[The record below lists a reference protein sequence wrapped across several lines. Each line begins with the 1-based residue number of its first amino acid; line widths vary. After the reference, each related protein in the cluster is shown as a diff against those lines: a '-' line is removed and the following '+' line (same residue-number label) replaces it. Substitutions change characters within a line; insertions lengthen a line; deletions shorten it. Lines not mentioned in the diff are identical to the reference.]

1 MIQYQGR
8 GFPAGYEDDSND
20 EEDFESMEIFTQ
32 NLKITV
38 VPNITKSAGL
48 NGEDFD
54 AELPMA
60 LETWFTSYQTMWNSY
75 KSTPTLSQNL
85 KAVYMNDEN
94 PLLLALKL
102 FANCPGCN
110 NLKNKNLAL
119 FVLETI
125 CALHKTNPEIANV
138 CTDNMRMV
146 AFNFI
151 KTSGV
156 LPLYQG
162 ITTAYQL
169 IKIKDILVMKIQEL
183 IDEKRYKDAAY
194 WAIALE
200 ATQSFDIYQIVLPL
214 ILQNKPNLAVEC
226 LDKAKDQQ
234 EAMVQFLDSLLDKRK
249 TVIDH
254 CYPIIDRYGYTEL
267 NQSIISFRP
276 MSKLVA
282 RLAKKYQIDE
292 QLTPNLSYSKSRSYM
307 YYLYKRFKDGKM
319 SRDSFRELVKD
330 AATTTVLKYDLVAN
344 ISSHGDREEALYWVK
359 LYQIPTDQWPSTL
372 YVDDGEHNSSNDTV
386 DGGWVGNCSSGGGGN
401 GGGVG
406 VDGGGRGSVYEES
419 FSSNSGDAS
428 PSGIKE
434 EYLQLEL
441 RDEAIILVDRRSTF
455 TDMIKTLEKQ
465 SLIGLDS
472 EWKPSACQVE
482 TVSLLQLA
490 TFDKVYLVDVMSEDI
505 TDDLW
510 RLFGR
515 NIFNNLE
522 ILKIGFALR
531 QDLIMLQKSL
541 PQMNLCLS
549 SGSCYLD
556 LRDLWNRS
564 KYMHSFNFPYKR
576 ADKSGPSLSALTQV
590 CLGKTL
596 DKSNQLSNW
605 AKRPLRRDQIIYAAL
620 DAYCLVQIY
629 KVIAECLTR
638 IGYDIDRIVDQI
650 TSTNSTKP
658 EKSANKQLDC
668 SSSASRPSRKSSR
681 NTSMECISS
690 TKIKFICDSI
700 LGGLLHNLRR
710 LGIDCLEINMR
721 TSLDHY
727 VRKAQQENRC
737 ILSRDSHFLHF
748 SKHLP
753 KSLCIEIPEEAPDNQ
768 VINVI
773 QYFNI
778 TINKN
783 EIITR
788 CPKCNGIEFIS
799 ASVYQ
804 IRFLKYGPENRNS
817 SYTRGGS
824 NGGAAC
830 ANPVRL
836 IFNSKPITDEV
847 LQTGRTFSSAL
858 IKTDKISNRVISSK
872 NDFFICDK
880 CGRITWPNE
889 YRMSPKIANLILD
902 E

>member
-1 MIQYQGR
+1 MIQYHGR
-8 GFPAGYEDDSND
+8 GLPAGFEDDSNED
-20 EEDFESMEIFTQ
+20 EDFESLEIFTQ

-54 AELPMA
+54 AQLPMA
-60 LETWFTSYQTMWNSY
+60 LETWFSSYQTMWNSY
-75 KSTPTLSQNL
+75 KSTPSLSQNL
-85 KAVYMNDEN
+85 KAVYLNDEN
-94 PLLLALKL
+94 PLMLALKL

-125 CALHKTNPEIANV
+125 CALHKSNPEIANS
-138 CTDNMRMV
+138 CNDNMRMV

-156 LPLYQG
+156 LPLYKG
-162 ITTAYQL
+162 ITIAYQL
-169 IKIKDILVMKIQEL
+169 TKIKDILVTKIQEL

-194 WAIALE
+194 WAIFLE

-226 LDKAKDQQ
+226 LDKTKDQQ
-234 EAMVQFLDSLLDKRK
+234 EAIVQFLDSLLDKRK

-254 CYPIIDRYGYTEL
+254 CYPIIERYGYTEL

-282 RLAKKYQIDE
+282 RLAKKYQIDD

-307 YYLYKRFKDGKM
+307 YYLYKRFKDGEM

-359 LYQIPTDQWPSTL
+359 LYQIPTEQWPPTL
-372 YVDDGEHNSSNDTV
+372 YVDDSDHNTSSDTV
-386 DGGWVGNCSSGGGGN
+386 DGGWGGGG
-401 GGGVG
+401 GC
-406 VDGGGRGSVYEES
+406 GSVCDDLP
-419 FSSNSGDAS
+419 SNNSNDAS
-428 PSGIKE
+428 PSGIKDD
-434 EYLQLEL
+434 YLQLEL
-441 RDEAIILVDRRSTF
+441 RDEAIILVDRKSTF
-455 TDMIKTLEKQ
+455 TDMIRTLEKH
-465 SLIGLDS
+465 SLIGFDS

-490 TFDKVYLVDVMSEDI
+490 TFDKVYLIDVMSEDI

-522 ILKIGFALR
+522 ILKIGFALQ
-531 QDLIMLQKSL
+531 QDLLMLQKSL

-556 LRDLWNRS
+556 LKDLWKRL
-564 KYMHSFNFPYKR
+564 KYMQSFSFPYKR
-576 ADKSGPSLSALTQV
+576 AAKSGTSLSALSQV

-629 KVIAECLTR
+629 RVIAESLTR
-638 IGYDIDRIVDQI
+638 LGYDIDQIVDQI

-658 EKSANKQLDC
+658 EKSINKQLE
-668 SSSASRPSRKSSR
+668 SSSSSRISRKSSR

-710 LGIDCLEINMR
+710 LGIDCLEINSR
-721 TSLDHY
+721 SSLDNY
-727 VRKAQQENRC
+727 VRRAQQENRC
-737 ILSRDSHFLHF
+737 ILSRDSHFVHL
-748 SKHLP
+748 SKLLP
-753 KSLCIEIPEEAPDNQ
+753 KSLCIEIPEDAADNQ

-778 TINKN
+778 SINRN
-783 EIITR
+783 EIVTR

-799 ASVYQ
+799 ASGHQ
-804 IRFLKYGPENRNS
+804 MRFLKFGPESTKTSYGARPNS
-817 SYTRGGS
+817 TATS
-824 NGGAAC
+824 AKAIKL
-830 ANPVRL
+830 V
-836 IFNSKPITDEV
+836 FNSKPITDEV
-847 LQTGRTFSSAL
+847 LRTGRTFSSAL
-858 IKTDKISNRVISSK
+858 VKTDKISNNAIYSQT
-872 NDFFICDK
+872 DFFICDK
-880 CGRITWPNE
+880 CGRITWPDE
-889 YRMSPKIANLILD
+889 YRMSTKILNFIL
-902 E
+902 EE

>member
-1 MIQYQGR
+1 MIQYHGR
-8 GFPAGYEDDSND
+8 GLPAGYEDDSND
-20 EEDFESMEIFTQ
+20 DEDFESMEIFTQ

-54 AELPMA
+54 AELPVA
-60 LETWFTSYQTMWNSY
+60 LETWFSSYQTMWNSY
-75 KSTPTLSQNL
+75 KSTPSLSQNL
-85 KAVYMNDEN
+85 KAVYLNDEN

-125 CALHKTNPEIANV
+125 CALHKTNPEIANL
-138 CTDNMRMV
+138 CNDNMRMV

-151 KTSGV
+151 KTSGI
-156 LPLYQG
+156 LPLYKG
-162 ITTAYQL
+162 ITIAYQL
-169 IKIKDILVMKIQEL
+169 TKIKDILITKIQEL

-194 WAIALE
+194 WAIFLE
-200 ATQSFDIYQIVLPL
+200 VTQSFDIYQIVLPL

-226 LDKAKDQQ
+226 LDKTKDQQ
-234 EAMVQFLDSLLDKRK
+234 ETIVLYLDSLLDKRK
-249 TVIDH
+249 SVIDH

-292 QLTPNLSYSKSRSYM
+292 TLTPNLSYSKSRSYM
-307 YYLYKRFKDGKM
+307 HYLYKRFKDGKM

-330 AATTTVLKYDLVAN
+330 AATTTVLRYDLVAN

-359 LYQIPTDQWPSTL
+359 LYKIPTDQWPPSL
-372 YVDDGEHNSSNDTV
+372 FVHESDHNTSNDTV
-386 DGGWVGNCSSGGGGN
+386 DGGSWGDGDDREDVSIDIPGGGGE
-401 GGGVG
+401 G
-406 VDGGGRGSVYEES
+406 
-419 FSSNSGDAS
+419 S
-428 PSGIKE
+428 PSSGTSTMKE
-434 EYLQLEL
+434 EFLQLEL
-441 RDEAIILVDRRSTF
+441 RDEAIILVDRKSTF
-455 TDMIKTLEKQ
+455 TDMMRTLQRQ
-465 SLIGLDS
+465 SLIGFDS

-490 TFDKVYLVDVMSEDI
+490 TFDRVYLIDVTSEDI

-510 RLFGR
+510 KLFGR

-531 QDLIMLQKSL
+531 QDLTMLQKSL

-549 SGSCYLD
+549 SASCYLD
-556 LRDLWNRS
+556 LKDLWIRL
-564 KYMHSFNFPYKR
+564 KYMQSFSFPYKR
-576 ADKSGPSLSALTQV
+576 AAKSGTSLSALSQV

-629 KVIAECLTR
+629 RVIAECLAR
-638 IGYDIDRIVDQI
+638 LGHDIDQIVDQI

-658 EKSANKQLDC
+658 DKSTASKPIE
-668 SSSASRPSRKSSR
+668 SSSSRASRKSSR
-681 NTSMECISS
+681 NTSIECISS

-710 LGIDCLEINMR
+710 LGIDCLEINAR

-737 ILSRDSHFLHF
+737 ILTRDSHFLQL
-748 SKHLP
+748 SKLLP
-753 KSLCIEIPEEAPDNQ
+753 KNLCIEIPEDAADNQ

-778 TINKN
+778 SINRN
-783 EIITR
+783 EILTR
-788 CPKCNGIEFIS
+788 CPKCNGMEYIS
-799 ASVYQ
+799 ASSPH
-804 IRFLKYGPENRNS
+804 IRLLKFGPENTKTSYSMS
-817 SYTRGGS
+817 SSSSSTGPTS
-824 NGGAAC
+824 AKAF
-830 ANPVRL
+830 RL
-836 IFNSKPITDEV
+836 VFNSKPITDEV
-847 LQTGRTFSSAL
+847 LQSGRTFSSAL
-858 IKTDKISNRVISSK
+858 IKTDKISNNAIYSQT
-872 NDFFICDK
+872 DFFICDK
-880 CGRITWPNE
+880 CGRITWPDE
-889 YRMSPKIANLILD
+889 YRMSSKILNFIL
-902 E
+902 EE